1 MLAVAAAVAVVL
13 IVGLGIGLGVG
24 LLTRGGPASRS
35 PGGSSETSAAAA
47 RALYNQT
54 LAATRGS
61 AGVHY
66 VSVSTGASV
75 TQKTVGDATQDGGG
89 QLITLNST
97 YGDEAFTLRLVSG
110 TVYFQGNVPA
120 VEDQLGVPASSA
132 AGVQGKWV
140 SVTSSD
146 GPYSVL
152 QPGITVAEQA
162 NELAMVPK
170 STSQVTAADGTRAT
184 RISGTITS
192 PQGNSGTGYLD
203 VAAGTHLPISQ
214 ASTCECRRDHGDQH
228 RHVQPVGA
236 QPCRRQPRRHPSPGR
251 RSARRHRPAATA
263 AAAAVVRAPR
273 QLQPYSPAIVVYR
286 RRVAPRDG
294 VWKGGDGRLSERGL
308 PCKPSGPRDGL
319 KAVAASEKGIYF

>member
-1 MLAVAAAVAVVL
+1 VVAVAVAIVL
-13 IVGLGIGLGVG
+13 IAGLGIGLGVG

-35 PGGSSETSAAAA
+35 PGSSTQTSAAA

-54 LAATRGS
+54 LAATRGA

-66 VSVSTGASV
+66 VSVSTSANV

-97 YGDEAFTLRLVSG
+97 YGNEAFTLRLVGG

-120 VEDQLGVPASSA
+120 VEDQLGVPSAGA

-162 NELAMVPK
+162 NELAMVPR
-170 STSQVTAADGTRAT
+170 STSQVTAADGSRAT

-192 PQGNSGTGYLD
+192 QQGDSGTGYLD
-203 VAAGTHLPISQ
+203 VAPASHLPISQ
-214 ASTCECRRDHGDQH
+214 AST
-228 RHVQPVGA
+228 VSAGA
-236 QPCRRQPRRHPSPGR
+236 VTTTTTVTFTGWGTAVP
-251 RSARRHRPAATA
+251 PAAPATSVA
-263 AAAAVVRAPR
+263 WSTLGASPPPNGYGSGGSSQSPPATPAV
-273 QLQPYSPAIVVYR
+273 
-286 RRVAPRDG
+286 
-294 VWKGGDGRLSERGL
+294 
-308 PCKPSGPRDGL
+308 
-319 KAVAASEKGIYF
+319 

>member
-1 MLAVAAAVAVVL
+1 VL

-35 PGGSSETSAAAA
+35 PGNSSETSTAAAK
-47 RALYNQT
+47 ALYNQM

-66 VSVSTGASV
+66 VSVSTGGSV
-75 TQKTVGDATQDGGG
+75 TQKTVGDATQNGGG

-97 YGDEAFTLRLVSG
+97 YGNEAFTLRLVSG

-120 VEDQLGVPASSA
+120 VEDQLGVPASGA
-132 AGVQGKWV
+132 AAVQGKWV
-140 SVTSSD
+140 SVSSSD

-152 QPGITVAEQA
+152 QPGITIAEQA

-170 STSQVTAADGTRAT
+170 STSQVTAADGSRAT
-184 RISGTITS
+184 RISGTFTS

-214 ASTCECRRDHGDQH
+214 ASTASAGGITATST
-228 RHVQPVGA
+228 VTFSGWGTAVPVTA
-236 QPCRRQPRRHPSPGR
+236 PSPSIAWSTLGA
-251 RSARRHRPAATA
+251 SPPPGGYGNGGGSQSPQATPA
-263 AAAAVVRAPR
+263 V
-273 QLQPYSPAIVVYR
+273 
-286 RRVAPRDG
+286 
-294 VWKGGDGRLSERGL
+294 
-308 PCKPSGPRDGL
+308 
-319 KAVAASEKGIYF
+319 

>member
-1 MLAVAAAVAVVL
+1 MTDYRPDYHPQPPPMPWQAPPVAPWQTPPPPAGPLPARSRRRALAVVAAVAIVL

-35 PGGSSETSAAAA
+35 PGSSSVTSSAAAQ
-47 RALYNQT
+47 ALYSQT

-89 QLITLNST
+89 QLITINST
-97 YGDEAFTLRLVSG
+97 YGNEAFTLRLVSG

-120 VEDQLGVPASSA
+120 VEDQLGVPAASA
-132 AGVQGKWV
+132 GGVQGKWV

-162 NELAMVPK
+162 KELAMVPK
-170 STSQVTAADGTRAT
+170 STSQVTAADGSRAT
-184 RISGTITS
+184 RISGTFTS
-192 PQGNSGTGYLD
+192 PQGDSGTGYLD
-203 VAAGTHLPISQ
+203 VAAGSHLPITQ
-214 ASTCECRRDHGDQH
+214 AST
-228 RHVQPVGA
+228 V
-236 QPCRRQPRRHPSPGR
+236 
-251 RSARRHRPAATA
+251 SAGGITTTNTVTFTGWGTAVPATA
-263 AAAAVVRAPR
+263 PSTSVAWSTLGASAPPGGYGSGGGNGQSPQATPAV
-273 QLQPYSPAIVVYR
+273 
-286 RRVAPRDG
+286 
-294 VWKGGDGRLSERGL
+294 
-308 PCKPSGPRDGL
+308 
-319 KAVAASEKGIYF
+319 